1 MTHVDFLIEN
11 NTFWHLK
18 PKLREGINY
27 HTSMEPLRQLLG
39 DGVEIS
45 YISKCN
51 PREQLIL
58 CYILANSL
66 LYLYPGSWF
75 QTEWTSNMVYFIRSS
90 STSTSPALTY
100 PYISVELQSRVTS
113 KHQPDH
119 MQIHTHPAILAL
131 GIIFLEIVTGTRF
144 ERTREETSWEQ
155 CNKDLSQ
162 AWRRFGDLKKKERHS
177 RSRHIS
183 SSLSQAISAC
193 LQLDPPPSFPSN
205 RLSEEGPIR
214 HYILSCIVRPL
225 AHELQEGYK
234 VSLDDLNKSLVP
246 EKERGE
252 SDDIGEL
259 KRLSRQSTASVE
271 KVAQANKISMNSISA
286 TCVCKHTKTLSE
298 YIKYCRQYEA
308 PVRSKCRNIIRR
320 AS

>member
-1 MTHVDFLIEN
+1 MTRVDFLIEN
-11 NTFWHLK
+11 NNFWHLK
-18 PKLREGINY
+18 PKLREGTNY
-27 HTSMEPLRQLLG
+27 HTSMEPLHQLLG
-39 DGVEIS
+39 DGLEIS

-58 CYILANSL
+58 CYILATSL

-75 QTEWTSNMVYFIRSS
+75 QTEWTSDMVYFIRSS

-100 PYISVELQSRVTS
+100 PYISVVLRNRETPRNR
-113 KHQPDH
+113 PDH

-144 ERTREETSWEQ
+144 KRTREDTSWEQ

-162 AWRRFGDLKKKERHS
+162 AWRLFSDLKKRDRHS

-183 SSLSQAISAC
+183 SSLSQVISAC
-193 LQLDPPPSFPSN
+193 LQLQPPPSFPSN
-205 RLSEEGPIR
+205 QLSEEGPIR

-234 VSLDDLNKSLVP
+234 VSLSDLHKSLIP
-246 EKERGE
+246 ETERDE
-252 SDDIGEL
+252 SDDIDEL

-271 KVAQANKISMNSISA
+271 KAIQADKISMARLA
-286 TCVCKHTKTLSE
+286 TCAGICTKNLSQ
-298 YIKYCRQYEA
+298 YTKFCYQYEG
-308 PVRSKCRNIIRR
+308 PLRSRCRNIMRR
-320 AS
+320 TA